1 MLLRECIVTLMALS
15 HLRTVSRRRQL
26 QDPKVELFMCDATG
40 IAGLQAAVDAPGRVA
55 GVQLLD
61 VSLRMLHTK
70 KQAAWQR
77 PLVTAFQRLLRETQL
92 GKWFFATIAKPDV
105 RPHSSAN

>member
-1 MLLRECIVTLMALS
+1 MRNA
-15 HLRTVSRRRQL
+15 
-26 QDPKVELFMCDATG
+26 AG

-105 RPHSSAN
+105 RPPSISRCNIIAVLENRKDSPNMAAVEEGMVMMLIIG

>member
-1 MLLRECIVTLMALS
+1 MR
-15 HLRTVSRRRQL
+15 
-26 QDPKVELFMCDATG
+26 DATG

-61 VSLRMLHTK
+61 VSLRMLHTT

-105 RPHSSAN
+105 RPPSISQQFLFAMLDNRRVWARLPWKRAW

>member
-1 MLLRECIVTLMALS
+1 M
-15 HLRTVSRRRQL
+15 
-26 QDPKVELFMCDATG
+26 QDVFAG

-55 GVQLLD
+55 GVQLMD

-77 PLVTAFQRLLRETQL
+77 PLVTAFQQVLRETPL
-92 GKWFFATIAKPDV
+92 GAWFFRTIAKPDV
-105 RPHSSAN
+105 S

>member
-1 MLLRECIVTLMALS
+1 MHNA
-15 HLRTVSRRRQL
+15 
-26 QDPKVELFMCDATG
+26 AG

-105 RPHSSAN
+105 RPPSITRCDNFAVLDNGTYWTCCGEEGGAIVLLIG

>member
-1 MLLRECIVTLMALS
+1 MGLA
-15 HLRTVSRRRQL
+15 
-26 QDPKVELFMCDATG
+26 G
-40 IAGLQAAVDAPGRVA
+40 IAGLQAAVDAPEKVA
-55 GVQLLD
+55 GVQLMD

-92 GKWFFATIAKPDV
+92 GKWFFGTIAKPDV
-105 RPHSSAN
+105 SLAASPPM

>member
-1 MLLRECIVTLMALS
+1 M
-15 HLRTVSRRRQL
+15 
-26 QDPKVELFMCDATG
+26 
-40 IAGLQAAVDAPGRVA
+40 
-55 GVQLLD
+55 QLLD

-92 GKWFFATIAKPDV
+92 GKWFFATIANPDV
-105 RPHSSAN
+105 RPSSASR

>member
-1 MLLRECIVTLMALS
+1 MLLRWCLVTFTRCFKAQTAAKL
-15 HLRTVSRRRQL
+15 HI
-26 QDPKVELFMCDATG
+26 ELVTRNATG
-40 IAGLQAAVDAPGRVA
+40 IAGLQAAVDAPSKVA

-105 RPHSSAN
+105 RPPSIS